1 MTKKLLNQNAKY
13 DQKFI
18 DKIEPNFVFENK
30 PINRL
35 KIIKKSTSDIEKDR
49 KERIIELKR
58 KINSIQNC
66 NLRNNSKNLIMGDGN
81 ISSPIMLIG

>member
-66 NLRNNSKNLIMGDGN
+66 NLRNNSKNLIMGDGKVF
-81 ISSPIMLIG
+81 

>member
-18 DKIEPNFVFENK
+18 DTIEPNFVFDDK

-35 KIIKKSTSDIEKDR
+35 KIIKNNINNVKEDKKEKIFQL
-49 KERIIELKR
+49 RI
-58 KINSIQNC
+58 
-66 NLRNNSKNLIMGDGN
+66 
-81 ISSPIMLIG
+81 

>member
-35 KIIKKSTSDIEKDR
+35 KIIKKSTGDIEKDR

-58 KINSIQNC
+58 
-66 NLRNNSKNLIMGDGN
+66 
-81 ISSPIMLIG
+81 